1 MYWTVFLTQVYKSR
15 GERSRGA
22 ERTQNRSM
30 SMKRLSVLLLAM
42 CSGLLEA
49 QVSFKDNGTNRLTSM
64 SKEERLAALERR
76 LESSEKEV
84 SHLKRLIGAPPAI
97 AFSVALMDEATTPG
111 DYGPFA
117 YRTILPYRKVFAN
130 VGNGYN
136 PATGTFT
143 ASVRGMY
150 FFRFTMFTS
159 ATPNSAACIWKNNVF
174 VVCLWDVKGYIGA
187 DTGSNAV
194 VLPMGVGDRVSVML
208 EPNMTVNDGQT
219 HLNTFSGFLLFP
231 M

>member
-1 MYWTVFLTQVYKSR
+1 M
-15 GERSRGA
+15 A
-22 ERTQNRSM
+22 
-30 SMKRLSVLLLAM
+30 
-42 CSGLLEA
+42 
-49 QVSFKDNGTNRLTSM
+49 
-64 SKEERLAALERR
+64 
-76 LESSEKEV
+76 
-84 SHLKRLIGAPPAI
+84 
-97 AFSVALMDEATTPG
+97 
-111 DYGPFA
+111 
-117 YRTILPYRKVFAN
+117 
-130 VGNGYN
+130 
-136 PATGTFT
+136 GTFT
-143 ASVRGMY
+143 AYVRGMY

-159 ATPNSAACIWKNNVF
+159 ATPKSAACIWKNNVF